1 MSMIL
6 VTGTVVGRPDSID
19 RLRKLCQEHVARS
32 RTEDGCEHHA
42 VHVDTENALRLVFV
56 ERWRDGPALTR
67 HFADPHARTFVAEIR
82 ALLAEAPTID
92 IYEVRRS
99 VSRQIGA

>member
-1 MSMIL
+1 MII
-6 VTGTVVGRPDSID
+6 VTGTVIGRRDSID
-19 RLRKLCQEHVARS
+19 RLRTLCQEHVARS

-42 VHVDTENALRLVFV
+42 VHIDAENPLRLVFV

-67 HFADPHARTFVAEIR
+67 HFADPDARGFVNEIR
-82 ALLAEAPTID
+82 PLLAQAPTID

-99 VSRQIGA
+99 VSRQVGG